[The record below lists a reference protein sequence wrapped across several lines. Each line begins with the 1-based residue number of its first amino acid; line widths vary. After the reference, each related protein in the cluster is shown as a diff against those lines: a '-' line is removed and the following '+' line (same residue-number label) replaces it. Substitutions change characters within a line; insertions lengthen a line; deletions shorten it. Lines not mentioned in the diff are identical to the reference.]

1 MLQTLK
7 LNSNKKRKKSL
18 YYKENSLVG
27 LTPDL
32 ISAFYYINF
41 TRLFL
46 SGQSLKILQ
55 QNSEKNVTW
64 HFGKYPLPHVSFSNP
79 VLTLPPWVSHII
91 WLTPIHYLGI
101 AIFQSNKTI
110 NKRSQSI
117 IICHGEF
124 LWHLSMGER
133 NYSKDKN
140 CRKWINKKASFVCGS
155 FGTT

>member
-55 QNSEKNVTW
+55 QNSEKNVT
-64 HFGKYPLPHVSFSNP
+64 
-79 VLTLPPWVSHII
+79 
-91 WLTPIHYLGI
+91 
-101 AIFQSNKTI
+101 
-110 NKRSQSI
+110 
-117 IICHGEF
+117 
-124 LWHLSMGER
+124 
-133 NYSKDKN
+133 
-140 CRKWINKKASFVCGS
+140 
-155 FGTT
+155 